1 MRVSWLF
8 SQDFWE
14 RKSNIARRIGFFECC
29 FGMADVFIV
38 FFWDIESAQHL
49 GRSAFS
55 QNIFFESFSGLIDD
69 TLKLGVEML
78 SDLRWVTIIVYLK
91 V

>member
-1 MRVSWLF
+1 MFVSWLF

-14 RKSNIARRIGFFECC
+14 RMSNIARRPGYFECY

-38 FFWDIESAQHL
+38 VFWDIESAQHL
-49 GRSAFS
+49 ESSAFS
-55 QNIFFESFSGLIDD
+55 QNIFFESFFYLVDD
-69 TLKLGVEML
+69 TLKFGVEML